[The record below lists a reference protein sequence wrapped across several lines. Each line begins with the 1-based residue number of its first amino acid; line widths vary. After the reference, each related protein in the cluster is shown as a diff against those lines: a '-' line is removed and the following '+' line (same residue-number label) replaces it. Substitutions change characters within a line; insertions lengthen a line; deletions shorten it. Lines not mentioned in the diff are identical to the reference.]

1 MTRKRHK
8 GCGMYMGY
16 KGVCLRYV
24 LDALES
30 RKFKVSVKNIVTA
43 DVRVMCMPIHIWYRH
58 RCMASFSHAPE
69 GDIPGAFFHTGVEL
83 HVVRS
88 IDTGNARASVRGTAT
103 AGFPRFY
110 FSVEPSC
117 SFTSPASG
125 GKHGAATTT
134 GNTYEHEDTFQ
145 CLRRTVRR
153 RP

>member
-88 IDTGNARASVRGTAT
+88 IDTGNARASVRGTT
-103 AGFPRFY
+103 TGK
-110 FSVEPSC
+110 FSTLFFLHDNFLDTLTC
-117 SFTSPASG
+117 TC
-125 GKHGAATTT
+125 T
-134 GNTYEHEDTFQ
+134 GNTSAQHFAHGADRHETTLQ
-145 CLRRTVRR
+145 RLRGTICH